1 MCDKQNKGNHGKQ
14 VYNTMI
20 KYKIADKQDID
31 QVMAIR
37 LEMLLEV
44 NNLSEQYQY
53 ADDFVSASREYFLNG
68 DQTTVLA
75 IDDGKA
81 IGCASICYINVMPTF
96 SHPTGQ
102 RAHLMNVY
110 TSKNYRKQGI
120 AERMVNILIRAA
132 WDRGATEISL
142 DTTEAGR
149 PFYRKLGFTD
159 SGECMVMTREDRVF

>member
-1 MCDKQNKGNHGKQ
+1 
-14 VYNTMI
+14 MI
-20 KYKIADKQDID
+20 EYRIADKQDID
-31 QVMAIR
+31 QVMEIR

-81 IGCASICYINVMPTF
+81 IGCASICYITIMPTF

-110 TSKNYRKQGI
+110 TSKYYRKQGI
-120 AERMVNILIRAA
+120 AERMVNMLIREA
-132 WDRGATEISL
+132 WERGASEISL

-149 PFYRKLGFTD
+149 PFYRKLGFMD
-159 SGECMVMTREDRVF
+159 SREGMVLTREIK

>member
-1 MCDKQNKGNHGKQ
+1 
-14 VYNTMI
+14 MI

-75 IDDGKA
+75 LEDDKA
-81 IGCASICYINVMPTF
+81 IGCASICYITIMPTF

-102 RAHLMNVY
+102 RAHIMNVY
-110 TSKNYRKQGI
+110 TSKYYRKQGI
-120 AERMVNILIRAA
+120 AERMVNMLIREA

>member
-1 MCDKQNKGNHGKQ
+1 
-14 VYNTMI
+14 MI
-20 KYKIADKQDID
+20 EYKIADKQDID
-31 QVMAIR
+31 QVMEIR

-75 IDDGKA
+75 LEDDKA
-81 IGCASICYINVMPTF
+81 IGCASICYITIMPTF

-102 RAHLMNVY
+102 RAHIMNVY
-110 TSKNYRKQGI
+110 TSKYYRKQGI
-120 AERMVNILIRAA
+120 AERMVNMLIREA

-159 SGECMVMTREDRVF
+159 SGECMVMSREDRVF

>member
-1 MCDKQNKGNHGKQ
+1 
-14 VYNTMI
+14 MI
-20 KYKIADKQDID
+20 EYRIADKQDID
-31 QVMAIR
+31 QVMEIR

-81 IGCASICYINVMPTF
+81 IGCASICYITIMPTF

-110 TSKNYRKQGI
+110 TSKYYRKQGI
-120 AERMVNILIRAA
+120 AERMVNMLIREA
-132 WDRGATEISL
+132 WERDATEISL

-149 PFYRKLGFTD
+149 PFYRKLGFMD
-159 SGECMVMTREDRVF
+159 SGECMVLTRENGYEK

>member
-1 MCDKQNKGNHGKQ
+1 
-14 VYNTMI
+14 MI

-120 AERMVNILIRAA
+120 AERMVNILIREA

>member
-75 IDDGKA
+75 LEDDKA

-120 AERMVNILIRAA
+120 AERMVNILIREA

>member
-1 MCDKQNKGNHGKQ
+1 
-14 VYNTMI
+14 MI
-20 KYKIADKQDID
+20 EYKIADKQDID
-31 QVMAIR
+31 QVMEIR

-44 NNLSEQYQY
+44 NNLSEQYEY

-81 IGCASICYINVMPTF
+81 IGCASICYITIMPTF

-110 TSKNYRKQGI
+110 TSKYYRKQGI
-120 AERMVNILIRAA
+120 AERMVNMLIREA

-142 DTTEAGR
+142 DTTETGR
-149 PFYRKLGFTD
+149 PFYRKLGFMD
-159 SGECMVMTREDRVF
+159 SGECMVLTK

>member
-1 MCDKQNKGNHGKQ
+1 
-14 VYNTMI
+14 MI
-20 KYKIADKQDID
+20 KYIIADKQDID
-31 QVMAIR
+31 QVMEIR

-75 IDDGKA
+75 LEDDKA
-81 IGCASICYINVMPTF
+81 IGCASICYITIMPTF

-102 RAHLMNVY
+102 RAHIMNVY
-110 TSKNYRKQGI
+110 TSKYYRKQGI
-120 AERMVNILIRAA
+120 AERMVNILIREA

>member
-1 MCDKQNKGNHGKQ
+1 
-14 VYNTMI
+14 MI

-31 QVMAIR
+31 QVMEIR

-120 AERMVNILIRAA
+120 AERMVNMLLREA
-132 WDRGATEISL
+132 WERGATEISL
-142 DTTEAGR
+142 DTTEVGR
-149 PFYRKLGFTD
+149 PFYRKLGFMD
-159 SGECMVMTREDRVF
+159 SREGMVLTREIK

>member
-1 MCDKQNKGNHGKQ
+1 
-14 VYNTMI
+14 MI
-20 KYKIADKQDID
+20 EYKIADKQDID
-31 QVMAIR
+31 QVMEIR

-81 IGCASICYINVMPTF
+81 IGCASICYITIMPTF

-110 TSKNYRKQGI
+110 TSKYYRKQGI
-120 AERMVNILIRAA
+120 AERMVNMLIREA
-132 WDRGATEISL
+132 WERGASEISL

-149 PFYRKLGFTD
+149 PFYRKLGFMD
-159 SGECMVMTREDRVF
+159 SREGMVLTREIK

>member
-1 MCDKQNKGNHGKQ
+1 
-14 VYNTMI
+14 MI

-31 QVMAIR
+31 QVMEIR

-120 AERMVNILIRAA
+120 AERMVNILIREA

>member
-1 MCDKQNKGNHGKQ
+1 
-14 VYNTMI
+14 MI
-20 KYKIADKQDID
+20 KYIIADKQDID
-31 QVMAIR
+31 QVMEIR

-75 IDDGKA
+75 LEDDKA
-81 IGCASICYINVMPTF
+81 IGCASICYITIMPTF

-102 RAHLMNVY
+102 RAHIMNVY
-110 TSKNYRKQGI
+110 TSKYYRKQGI
-120 AERMVNILIRAA
+120 AERMVNMLIREA

>member
-1 MCDKQNKGNHGKQ
+1 
-14 VYNTMI
+14 MI

-31 QVMAIR
+31 QVMEIR

-120 AERMVNILIRAA
+120 AERMVNMLLREA
-132 WDRGATEISL
+132 WERGATEISL
-142 DTTEAGR
+142 DTTEVGR
-149 PFYRKLGFTD
+149 PFYRKLGFMD
-159 SGECMVMTREDRVF
+159 SGEGMVLTREHRMI

>member
-1 MCDKQNKGNHGKQ
+1 
-14 VYNTMI
+14 MI

-31 QVMAIR
+31 QVMEIR

-75 IDDGKA
+75 LEDDKA
-81 IGCASICYINVMPTF
+81 IGCASICYITIMPTF

-102 RAHLMNVY
+102 RAHIMNVY
-110 TSKNYRKQGI
+110 TSKYYRKQGI
-120 AERMVNILIRAA
+120 AERMVNMLIREA

>member
-1 MCDKQNKGNHGKQ
+1 
-14 VYNTMI
+14 MI
-20 KYKIADKQDID
+20 EYKIADKQDID
-31 QVMAIR
+31 QVMEIR

-44 NNLSEQYQY
+44 NNLSEQYEY

-81 IGCASICYINVMPTF
+81 IGCASICYITIMPTF

-110 TSKNYRKQGI
+110 TSKYYRKQGI
-120 AERMVNILIRAA
+120 AERMVNMLIREA

-149 PFYRKLGFTD
+149 SFYRKLGFMD
-159 SGECMVMTREDRVF
+159 SEECMVLTKEDRIV